1 VEQKDVAI
9 VGIQLAEHVEVKQS
23 SLPQKI
29 VWLPNYVHQQFQ
41 SCWILD
47 FVIVVNH

>member
-1 VEQKDVAI
+1 LFINVLLIGQEQVKKPGVKLLVEQKDVAI

-29 VWLPNYVHQQFQ
+29 V
-41 SCWILD
+41 
-47 FVIVVNH
+47 